1 MDELNSRERIRNI
14 IAGKPADRC
23 GLWLG
28 NPHGESWPA
37 LHAYF
42 GTKTDEELR
51 RKLGDDV
58 RWICPQFFSGAYRDP
73 HGLAMFDVG
82 LNKKSHGQAGPL
94 AECEDVRDVEK
105 LPWPNP
111 DYLAFDACL
120 EALRNA
126 GDVYRA
132 SGFWTCFYHNIMD
145 LFGMED
151 YMVKMYTHPEVVQAV
166 TDRVCGFYYEAN
178 ERFFAAAGEEVDGF
192 FFGNDFGTQ
201 LDLICGPAQF
211 DQFILPWFVRFTR
224 QAHAHGHQA
233 LLHSCGAIHKVI
245 ERLIAAGVDCLHPLQ
260 ALAADM
266 DAETLARDFK
276 GRIAFMGGVDT
287 QHLMVH
293 GSPGEVKAEVRR
305 IKRLLGP
312 RLVVSPSHEALLPN
326 VPPRNLEAM
335 AVAAIE

>member
-1 MDELNSRERIRNI
+1 MNSRERVRAL
-14 IAGKPADRC
+14 IAGEPADRC

-28 NPHGESWPA
+28 NPHGDSWPA

-42 GTKTDEELR
+42 GTTTEEALR

-58 RWICPQFFSGAYRDP
+58 RWICPQFFPGVYRDP
-73 HGLAMFDVG
+73 QGRGMFDAG
-82 LNKKSHGQAGPL
+82 RGKKKQHGEPGPL
-94 AECEDVRDVEK
+94 ADCEDPRDVEAF
-105 LPWPNP
+105 PWPNP
-111 DYLAFDACL
+111 DYLVFDACL
-120 EALRNA
+120 AALRAA

-132 SGFWTCFYHNIMD
+132 SGLWTCFYHNIMD
-145 LFGMED
+145 LFGMEA

-166 TDRVCGFYYEAN
+166 TDKVCQFYHAAN
-178 ERFFAAAGEEVDGF
+178 ESLFAVAGDEIDGF

-201 LDLICGPAQF
+201 RDLICGPAQF
-211 DQFILPWFVRFTR
+211 DQFIMPWFVRFTQ
-224 QAHAHGHQA
+224 QAHDHGLQA

-245 ERLIAAGVDCLHPLQ
+245 DRLIAAGVDCLHPLQ
-260 ALAADM
+260 ALAANM

-287 QHLMVH
+287 QELLVH
-293 GSPGEVKAEVRR
+293 GTPDDVRADVRR

-312 RLVVSPSHEALLPN
+312 RLVVSSSHEALLPN

-335 AVAAIE
+335 AVAALEP